1 MMTLFLVCPGRCRL
15 GPCSKVNINTAS
27 LFYINTRPRRAPAVS
42 VSSHLPNDHGSAF
55 NMLIIYA

>member
-1 MMTLFLVCPGRCRL
+1 MMTHLLVCPGLCRL

-27 LFYINTRPRRAPAVS
+27 LFYINTRPWRAPAVC
-42 VSSHLPNDHGSAF
+42 VSSYLPSDHGSVF